1 MSNENIELH
10 QRFLDTFTI
19 DELTDI
25 VDNATV
31 VTKNSIIIST
41 EDNFFEL
48 SADIGDS
55 LDIYCDSNKNDKN
68 IQLTKDE
75 FMQLYKKSPLMKI
88 EHISIDE

>member
-1 MSNENIELH
+1 MSNKNIEFH

-19 DELTDI
+19 DELKDI

-31 VTKNSIIIST
+31 VTENSIIIST

-55 LDIYCDSNKNDKN
+55 LDIYCDSNKNDTN
-68 IQLTKDE
+68 MQLTKDE
-75 FMQLYKKSPLMKI
+75 FMQLYKKSPLMKMQ
-88 EHISIDE
+88 HISIDK